1 MRSTEF
7 TINESSNKL
16 AKHYTTVLNSRF
28 AQYDIPVK
36 ITAHFVDQMSNPRN
50 QDLITAADIAD
61 FYSKLLIKQK
71 KYLQNMPEG
80 GSVQVQDRE
89 SDITVP
95 MIKSN
100 GVIVSTTV
108 MRGDMR
114 RGAQDLITI

>member
-1 MRSTEF
+1 
-7 TINESSNKL
+7 
-16 AKHYTTVLNSRF
+16 
-28 AQYDIPVK
+28 
-36 ITAHFVDQMSNPRN
+36 
-50 QDLITAADIAD
+50 
-61 FYSKLLIKQK
+61 LIKQK

>member
-1 MRSTEF
+1 
-7 TINESSNKL
+7 
-16 AKHYTTVLNSRF
+16 
-28 AQYDIPVK
+28 
-36 ITAHFVDQMSNPRN
+36 MSNPRN

-80 GSVQVQDRE
+80 GSVQVQDRA

>member
-1 MRSTEF
+1 
-7 TINESSNKL
+7 
-16 AKHYTTVLNSRF
+16 
-28 AQYDIPVK
+28 
-36 ITAHFVDQMSNPRN
+36 MSNPRN